1 MGLREKSYVILTE
14 SDTGKKVGASESWLE
29 MLRRWIVECPG
40 CSEVWLI
47 VGARENDPYVCKTC
61 GHGFSIRLP
70 TQGADAGTDE
80 EPRAKMNGLSE
91 FS

>member
-1 MGLREKSYVILTE
+1 MALGGKSYVVLTE
-14 SDTGKKVGASESWLE
+14 GDTEKKVRASESWLE
-29 MLRRWIVECPG
+29 MLRRWIVECPS

-70 TQGADAGTDE
+70 TEAADL
-80 EPRAKMNGLSE
+80 NGR
-91 FS
+91 

>member
-1 MGLREKSYVILTE
+1 MAFGGKSYVVLTE
-14 SDTGKKVGASESWLE
+14 GDTGKSVRAGESWLE

-40 CSEVWLI
+40 CSELWLI

-61 GHGFSIRLP
+61 GHAFSIRLP
-70 TQGADAGTDE
+70 
-80 EPRAKMNGLSE
+80 K